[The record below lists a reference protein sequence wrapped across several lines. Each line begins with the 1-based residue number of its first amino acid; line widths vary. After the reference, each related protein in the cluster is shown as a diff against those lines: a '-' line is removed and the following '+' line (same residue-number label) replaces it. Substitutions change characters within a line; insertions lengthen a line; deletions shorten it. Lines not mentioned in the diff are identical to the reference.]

1 MGQYNRA
8 MGSSDFRPATALY
21 SANDVRELDRRASAE
36 LGVPSFELMSRA
48 GAAAL
53 RVLRRRW
60 PDARSIVV
68 LGGAGNNAG
77 DGLVLAR
84 LAKAEGL
91 DVRVVAVSPPERLKG
106 DAKRALEQ
114 CIAAGVAIEPFTG
127 DLPTST
133 GAAHPI
139 IVDALLGIGADRP
152 LAGDFAAAVAAA
164 GSSGA
169 PILALDIPSGL
180 DADTGW
186 PLGDAIRATATVTFV
201 ALKQGLYLGH
211 ACDYTGDIELADLDL
226 PASLAHGL
234 EPALTRLEVQEL
246 RRALPPRPRSAH
258 KGMNGRLLL
267 LGGGPGM
274 AGAIR
279 LASEA
284 ALRVGAGL
292 VYVAAHSD
300 SAAAVR
306 AGRPEAIVHS
316 IAAAAELDD
325 LLALAD
331 AAVVGPGLGRSDWAR
346 ACLEAVQRSGL
357 PLVADADALNLLAA
371 APAAR
376 GNWVITPHPGEAARL
391 LGSSVEEVE
400 RDRLATVRALAARYD
415 AVAVLKGANTLVAA
429 GSGPPAVCGHG
440 NPGMASGGMG
450 DVLSG
455 VIGGLLVQTRDM
467 PLSAR
472 VGVLLHALAGDDAA
486 AAGQRG
492 TLAGDLMPYLRRWA
506 NPSS

>member
-1 MGQYNRA
+1 MR
-8 MGSSDFRPATALY
+8 SPDERPPTAIY
-21 SANDVRELDRRASAE
+21 SANEVRELDRRASAE

-53 RVLRRRW
+53 RALRRRW

-68 LGGAGNNAG
+68 LAGAGNNAG

-91 DVRVVAVSPPERLKG
+91 DVHVVGVSPPERLKG
-106 DAKRALEQ
+106 DAKRALEE
-114 CIAAGVAIEPFTG
+114 CIAAGVAIERFA
-127 DLPTST
+127 DLKLLVDAGRPV
-133 GAAHPI
+133 

-164 GSSGA
+164 SSSGA

-180 DADTGW
+180 HADTGW

-201 ALKQGLYLGH
+201 ALKQGLYLGR
-211 ACDYTGDIELADLDL
+211 ACDYTGDIELADLAL
-226 PASLAHGL
+226 PADLARGL
-234 EPALTRLEVQEL
+234 KPALTRLEVPEL
-246 RRALPPRPRSAH
+246 ARALPPRPRSAH
-258 KGMNGRLLL
+258 KGSSGRLLL

-274 AGAIR
+274 SGAIR

-292 VYVAAHSD
+292 VYVAAHRD

-316 IAAAAELDD
+316 VEEASDLDD
-325 LLALAD
+325 LIGLAD
-331 AAVVGPGLGRSDWAR
+331 AAVVGPGLGRSDWAA
-346 ACLEAVQRSGL
+346 ACLERVLGSGL
-357 PLVADADALNLLAA
+357 PLVADADALNLVAT
-371 APAAR
+371 APVAR
-376 GNWVITPHPGEAARL
+376 GQWVITPHPGEAARL
-391 LGSSVEEVE
+391 LASSVEDVE
-400 RDRLATVRALAARYD
+400 RDRLASVRALAARYD
-415 AVAVLKGANTLVAA
+415 AVAVLKGANTLVAS
-429 GSGPPAVCGHG
+429 GGGPPAVCDRG

-455 VIGGLLVQTRDM
+455 VIGGLLVQTHD
-467 PLSAR
+467 LSQSAR

-492 TLAGDLMPYLRRWA
+492 TLAADLMPYLRRWA